1 MKARQ
6 ALQNAKEILDENRIV
21 IVVILAAI
29 VTPLLVA
36 FLSRYV
42 GPSKYTNSIS
52 AYYYSIARD
61 LFVMALTAGGLLLIS
76 YPGREKRLSLPW
88 IQRLEYWFST
98 VAGVMAF
105 FIILFPM
112 SRQAALAELRMGAP
126 PYEPTKTFVEILWEK
141 HDTVHIICA
150 ITFFALVCGL
160 CFLFSRE
167 KVDER
172 RTTLIGYYIAQ
183 FVEGVCTGWSPR
195 HPGFPYKIW
204 GLTVVI
210 GLGWAAFNL
219 ITGQQIYWPE
229 VMMLVGFSGM
239 WLSKLVVKLEL
250 HR

>member
-29 VTPLLVA
+29 VTPLAVA
-36 FLSRYV
+36 FLSKFV
-42 GPSKYTNSIS
+42 GDSKYTNSIS

-88 IQRLEYWFST
+88 VQRLEYWFST
-98 VAGVMAF
+98 VAGGMAF

-112 SRQAALAELRMGAP
+112 SRQAALDELKMP
-126 PYEPTKTFVEILWEK
+126 DPYQPTNTFIEMLYGW
-141 HDTVHIICA
+141 HDIVHIISA

-172 RTTLIGYYIAQ
+172 RTTLIGYYVAQ

-195 HPGFPYKIW
+195 HPGFPYKVW
-204 GLTVVI
+204 GMTIVL
-210 GLGWAAFNL
+210 GLAWAAFNL
-219 ITGQQIYWPE
+219 ITGPQIYWPE